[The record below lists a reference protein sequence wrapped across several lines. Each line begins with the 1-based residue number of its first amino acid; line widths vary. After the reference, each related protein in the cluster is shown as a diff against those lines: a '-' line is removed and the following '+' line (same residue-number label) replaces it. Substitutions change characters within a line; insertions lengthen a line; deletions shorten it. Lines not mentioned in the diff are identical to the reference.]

1 MATSPLLIILLRQ
14 ALSKGPSGTLR
25 QQAVASQLPTSPQCG
40 PECQRSGVWYDR
52 RRALLPMHG
61 KNLTRLIPF
70 EGLRRPQANALKARV
85 AP

>member
-1 MATSPLLIILLRQ
+1 
-14 ALSKGPSGTLR
+14 
-25 QQAVASQLPTSPQCG
+25 
-40 PECQRSGVWYDR
+40 VWYDR